1 MHKMRIHRRVVL
13 GLFSA
18 MLSLDISA
26 QNIQVHGVV
35 KDTNGETIIGASVV
49 QKGTKN
55 ATVTDLN
62 GAFTLSV
69 PANSTLSF
77 TYMGYKEKDVPLNGK
92 NNVDIVLAEDNQQLS
107 EVVVVGYG
115 TMRKRDLTGAVGSL
129 ANKDLKDQ
137 PVANLGQALQGKVSG
152 LQVIDAG
159 KPGDNVSIKI
169 RGLGSINNCDPLVVI
184 DGVPTDLG
192 LNNLNMADIE
202 RIDVLKDASAT
213 AIYGSRGANGVILIT
228 TMKGK
233 DGRGHLIL
241 NMNLSAQNATR
252 KPHLL
257 NASEYAALSNDMMI
271 NSGNAA
277 NPLWTD
283 PTTLGQ
289 GTNWVDEMFRTGY
302 LQNYTLSYTGGSD
315 KINYYVSGGFQK
327 QTGTV
332 RSVSYRRY
340 TFQDNLDAQVLDWLK
355 VSTNLS
361 MSADLKEQGSYDL
374 GSTYRALPVLPVKDD
389 DGNWS
394 GPEGNSLWY
403 GSTRNP
409 VGPTETDSQK
419 TKGYNLLGNI
429 SGEATLTSWL
439 KFKTTFGLDAKFWDY
454 DNFAPAYKW
463 KPTPVDQ
470 ASRYQSNNKSFTYL
484 WDNYFTFDHTFGGA
498 HHLNVM
504 AGTSAQWNNYN
515 YLNAQKNIFSFENV
529 HEMDNGQKMESIG
542 GNTTEW
548 SLFSYMARVNYD
560 YMNRYLVTATIR
572 RDGSSRFGRSH
583 RWGTF
588 PSVSLAWRLTEEK
601 WYKPNHILS
610 DLKIRAGYGQ
620 TGSQASV
627 GNYGY
632 LATYNTSVYPLGTD
646 GTEQTA
652 LISTTLSNPDIHWET
667 VTQTNIGFDA
677 ALFDSRIML
686 TVDAYLKKTSD
697 MLVKASIP
705 ITSGFEDTSTTYT
718 NAGKVT
724 NKGIEVSLHTIN
736 FKESHAHPGWETT
749 LSYTYNRNKI
759 DDLNSS
765 VPYYINQI
773 NNSYVT
779 MLAKGYPINVFYGY
793 VTDGIFQNQEE
804 VKEHAAQTGAEPGD
818 IRFRDLNNDGVI
830 NEKDRTVIGNPN
842 PSHLFSINNMVSW
855 KGLELSVYL
864 QGVAG
869 NKIFNANNIDLTGMS
884 AAYNQL
890 TDVLGRWHGE
900 GTSTS
905 MPRAVY
911 GDPNGNNRISDRYV
925 ESGSYLRLK
934 NISLSYNLPATW
946 LRALSLSSARLIFS
960 CENVATITGYSGFD
974 PEVGVN
980 GIDLSNYPISRTF
993 NFGINL
999 NF

>member
-77 TYMGYKEKDVPLNGK
+77 TYMGYKEKDVPLKGK

-271 NSGNAA
+271 NSGNTA

-515 YLNAQKNIFSFENV
+515 YLNAQKNIFTFENV

-667 VTQTNIGFDA
+667 VAQTNIGFDA
-677 ALFDSRIML
+677 ALFDSRVML

-736 FKESHAHPGWETT
+736 FKESHAHPGWETS

-779 MLAKGYPINVFYGY
+779 MLAKDYPINVFYGY

-804 VKEHAAQTGAEPGD
+804 VKEHAVQTGAEPGD

-842 PSHLFSINNMVSW
+842 PSHLFSINNIVSW

-911 GDPNGNNRISDRYV
+911 GDPNGNNRVSDRYV

>member
-271 NSGNAA
+271 NSGNTA

-667 VTQTNIGFDA
+667 VAQTNIGFDA
-677 ALFDSRIML
+677 ALFDSRVML

-736 FKESHAHPGWETT
+736 FKESHAHPGWETS

-779 MLAKGYPINVFYGY
+779 MLAKDYPINVFYGY

-804 VKEHAAQTGAEPGD
+804 VKEHAVQTGAEPGD

-842 PSHLFSINNMVSW
+842 PSHLFSINNIVSW

-911 GDPNGNNRISDRYV
+911 GDPNGNNRVSDRYV

>member
-632 LATYNTSVYPLGTD
+632 LATYNTSVYTLGTD

-677 ALFDSRIML
+677 ALFDSRVML

-779 MLAKGYPINVFYGY
+779 MLAKDYPINVFYGY

>member
-55 ATVTDLN
+55 ATVTDID

-667 VTQTNIGFDA
+667 VAQTNIGFDA
-677 ALFDSRIML
+677 ALFDSRVML

>member
-515 YLNAQKNIFSFENV
+515 YLNAQKNIFTFENV

-667 VTQTNIGFDA
+667 VAQTNIGFDA
-677 ALFDSRIML
+677 ALFDSRVML

-736 FKESHAHPGWETT
+736 FKESHAHPGWETS

-779 MLAKGYPINVFYGY
+779 MLAKDYPINVFYGY

-804 VKEHAAQTGAEPGD
+804 VKEHAVQTGAEPGD

-842 PSHLFSINNMVSW
+842 PSHLFSINNIVSW

-911 GDPNGNNRISDRYV
+911 GDPNGNNRVSDRYV

-934 NISLSYNLPATW
+934 NISLSYSLPATW

>member
-241 NMNLSAQNATR
+241 NMNLSAQNATK

-515 YLNAQKNIFSFENV
+515 YLNAQKNIFTFENV
-529 HEMDNGQKMESIG
+529 HEMDNGQKMESMG

-601 WYKPNHILS
+601 WYKPNRILS

-667 VTQTNIGFDA
+667 VAQTNIGFDA
-677 ALFDSRIML
+677 ALFDSRVML

>member
-13 GLFSA
+13 GMFTA

-241 NMNLSAQNATR
+241 NMNLSAQNATK

-667 VTQTNIGFDA
+667 VAQTNIGFDA
-677 ALFDSRIML
+677 ALFDSRVML

-736 FKESHAHPGWETT
+736 FKESQAHPGWETS

-779 MLAKGYPINVFYGY
+779 MLAKDYPINVFYGY

-804 VKEHAAQTGAEPGD
+804 VKEHAVQTGAEPGD

-842 PSHLFSINNMVSW
+842 PSHLFSINNIVSW

-911 GDPNGNNRISDRYV
+911 GDPNGNNRVSDRYV

>member
-1 MHKMRIHRRVVL
+1 MHKMTIHKRVVL
-13 GLFSA
+13 GLFAA
-18 MLSLDISA
+18 MLSLDITA

-35 KDTNGETIIGASVV
+35 KDASGETIIGASVV

-92 NNVDIVLAEDNQQLS
+92 NNVDIVLVEDNQQLS

-192 LNNLNMADIE
+192 LNNLNMADVE

-241 NMNLSAQNATR
+241 NMNLSAQHATK
-252 KPHLL
+252 KPQLL
-257 NASEYAALSNDMMI
+257 NAAEYAALSNDMMT

-277 NPLWTD
+277 NPLWTN
-283 PTTLGQ
+283 PVSLGK

-327 QTGTV
+327 QSGTV
-332 RSVSYRRY
+332 RSVNYRRY

-389 DGNWS
+389 GGNWS

-429 SGEATLTSWL
+429 SGEASLTSWL

-454 DNFAPAYKW
+454 DNFTPAYNW
-463 KPTPVDQ
+463 KPTPVVQ

-484 WDNYFTFDHTFGGA
+484 WDNYFTFDHTFWGK

-529 HEMDNGQKMESIG
+529 HEMDNGQKMESMG

-548 SLFSYMARVNYD
+548 SLFSYMARANYD

-601 WYKPNHILS
+601 WYKPNPILS

-632 LATYNTSVYPLGTD
+632 LATYNTSVYPFGTD
-646 GTEQTA
+646 GVEQTA

-677 ALFDSRIML
+677 ALFDSRVML

-736 FKESHAHPGWETT
+736 FKESQTHPGWETSV
-749 LSYTYNRNKI
+749 SYTYNRNKI
-759 DDLNSS
+759 DNLNSS

-793 VTDGIFQNQEE
+793 VTDGIFQNQKE
-804 VKEHAAQTGAEPGD
+804 VEEHAVQTGAEPGD

-842 PSHLFSINNMVSW
+842 PAHLFSINNMVSW
-855 KGLELSVYL
+855 KGLELSVYF

-869 NKIFNANNIDLTGMS
+869 NKIFNANNIDLMGMS

-911 GDPNGNNRISDRYV
+911 GDPNGNNRVSDRYV

-934 NISLSYNLPATW
+934 NISLSYSLPATW

-974 PEVGVN
+974 PEVGIN

>member
-13 GLFSA
+13 GMFTA

-55 ATVTDLN
+55 ATVTDID

-934 NISLSYNLPATW
+934 NISLSYSLPATW

>member
-241 NMNLSAQNATR
+241 NMNLSAQNATK

-361 MSADLKEQGSYDL
+361 MSADLKEQGRD
-374 GSTYRALPVLPVKDD
+374 R
-389 DGNWS
+389 
-394 GPEGNSLWY
+394 
-403 GSTRNP
+403 
-409 VGPTETDSQK
+409 
-419 TKGYNLLGNI
+419 
-429 SGEATLTSWL
+429 
-439 KFKTTFGLDAKFWDY
+439 
-454 DNFAPAYKW
+454 
-463 KPTPVDQ
+463 
-470 ASRYQSNNKSFTYL
+470 KS
-484 WDNYFTFDHTFGGA
+484 
-498 HHLNVM
+498 V
-504 AGTSAQWNNYN
+504 
-515 YLNAQKNIFSFENV
+515 V
-529 HEMDNGQKMESIG
+529 
-542 GNTTEW
+542 
-548 SLFSYMARVNYD
+548 
-560 YMNRYLVTATIR
+560 
-572 RDGSSRFGRSH
+572 
-583 RWGTF
+583 
-588 PSVSLAWRLTEEK
+588 
-601 WYKPNHILS
+601 
-610 DLKIRAGYGQ
+610 
-620 TGSQASV
+620 
-627 GNYGY
+627 
-632 LATYNTSVYPLGTD
+632 
-646 GTEQTA
+646 
-652 LISTTLSNPDIHWET
+652 
-667 VTQTNIGFDA
+667 
-677 ALFDSRIML
+677 
-686 TVDAYLKKTSD
+686 
-697 MLVKASIP
+697 
-705 ITSGFEDTSTTYT
+705 
-718 NAGKVT
+718 
-724 NKGIEVSLHTIN
+724 
-736 FKESHAHPGWETT
+736 
-749 LSYTYNRNKI
+749 
-759 DDLNSS
+759 
-765 VPYYINQI
+765 
-773 NNSYVT
+773 
-779 MLAKGYPINVFYGY
+779 
-793 VTDGIFQNQEE
+793 
-804 VKEHAAQTGAEPGD
+804 
-818 IRFRDLNNDGVI
+818 
-830 NEKDRTVIGNPN
+830 
-842 PSHLFSINNMVSW
+842 
-855 KGLELSVYL
+855 
-864 QGVAG
+864 
-869 NKIFNANNIDLTGMS
+869 
-884 AAYNQL
+884 
-890 TDVLGRWHGE
+890 
-900 GTSTS
+900 
-905 MPRAVY
+905 
-911 GDPNGNNRISDRYV
+911 
-925 ESGSYLRLK
+925 
-934 NISLSYNLPATW
+934 
-946 LRALSLSSARLIFS
+946 
-960 CENVATITGYSGFD
+960 
-974 PEVGVN
+974 
-980 GIDLSNYPISRTF
+980 
-993 NFGINL
+993 
-999 NF
+999 

>member
-271 NSGNAA
+271 NSGNTA

-515 YLNAQKNIFSFENV
+515 YLNAQKNIFTFENV
-529 HEMDNGQKMESIG
+529 HEMDNGQKMESMG

-667 VTQTNIGFDA
+667 VAQTNIGFDA
-677 ALFDSRIML
+677 ALFDSRVML

-736 FKESHAHPGWETT
+736 FKESHAHPGWETS

-779 MLAKGYPINVFYGY
+779 MLAKDYPINVFYGY

-804 VKEHAAQTGAEPGD
+804 VKEHAVQTGAEPGD

-842 PSHLFSINNMVSW
+842 PSHLFSINNIVSW

-911 GDPNGNNRISDRYV
+911 GDPNGNNRVSDRYV

>member
-736 FKESHAHPGWETT
+736 FKESHAHPGWETS

>member
-241 NMNLSAQNATR
+241 NMNLSAQNATK

-667 VTQTNIGFDA
+667 VAQTNIGFDA
-677 ALFDSRIML
+677 ALFDSRVML

-736 FKESHAHPGWETT
+736 FKESHAHPGWETS

-779 MLAKGYPINVFYGY
+779 MLAKDYPINVFYGY

-804 VKEHAAQTGAEPGD
+804 VKEHAVQTGAEPGD

-842 PSHLFSINNMVSW
+842 PSHLFSINNIVSW

-911 GDPNGNNRISDRYV
+911 GDPNGNNRVSDRYV

>member
-13 GLFSA
+13 GMFTA

-55 ATVTDLN
+55 ATVTDID

-515 YLNAQKNIFSFENV
+515 YLNAQKNIFTFENV
-529 HEMDNGQKMESIG
+529 HEMDNGQKMESMG

-601 WYKPNHILS
+601 WYKPNRILS

-667 VTQTNIGFDA
+667 VAQTNIGFDA
-677 ALFDSRIML
+677 ALFDSRVML

-736 FKESHAHPGWETT
+736 FKESQAHPGWETS

>member
-1 MHKMRIHRRVVL
+1 M
-13 GLFSA
+13 
-18 MLSLDISA
+18 
-26 QNIQVHGVV
+26 
-35 KDTNGETIIGASVV
+35 
-49 QKGTKN
+49 
-55 ATVTDLN
+55 
-62 GAFTLSV
+62 
-69 PANSTLSF
+69 
-77 TYMGYKEKDVPLNGK
+77 
-92 NNVDIVLAEDNQQLS
+92 
-107 EVVVVGYG
+107 
-115 TMRKRDLTGAVGSL
+115 
-129 ANKDLKDQ
+129 
-137 PVANLGQALQGKVSG
+137 
-152 LQVIDAG
+152 
-159 KPGDNVSIKI
+159 
-169 RGLGSINNCDPLVVI
+169 
-184 DGVPTDLG
+184 
-192 LNNLNMADIE
+192 
-202 RIDVLKDASAT
+202 
-213 AIYGSRGANGVILIT
+213 
-228 TMKGK
+228 
-233 DGRGHLIL
+233 
-241 NMNLSAQNATR
+241 
-252 KPHLL
+252 
-257 NASEYAALSNDMMI
+257 
-271 NSGNAA
+271 
-277 NPLWTD
+277 
-283 PTTLGQ
+283 
-289 GTNWVDEMFRTGY
+289 
-302 LQNYTLSYTGGSD
+302 
-315 KINYYVSGGFQK
+315 
-327 QTGTV
+327 
-332 RSVSYRRY
+332 
-340 TFQDNLDAQVLDWLK
+340 
-355 VSTNLS
+355 
-361 MSADLKEQGSYDL
+361 
-374 GSTYRALPVLPVKDD
+374 
-389 DGNWS
+389 
-394 GPEGNSLWY
+394 
-403 GSTRNP
+403 
-409 VGPTETDSQK
+409 
-419 TKGYNLLGNI
+419 
-429 SGEATLTSWL
+429 
-439 KFKTTFGLDAKFWDY
+439 
-454 DNFAPAYKW
+454 
-463 KPTPVDQ
+463 
-470 ASRYQSNNKSFTYL
+470 
-484 WDNYFTFDHTFGGA
+484 
-498 HHLNVM
+498 
-504 AGTSAQWNNYN
+504 
-515 YLNAQKNIFSFENV
+515 
-529 HEMDNGQKMESIG
+529 
-542 GNTTEW
+542 
-548 SLFSYMARVNYD
+548 
-560 YMNRYLVTATIR
+560 
-572 RDGSSRFGRSH
+572 
-583 RWGTF
+583 
-588 PSVSLAWRLTEEK
+588 
-601 WYKPNHILS
+601 
-610 DLKIRAGYGQ
+610 
-620 TGSQASV
+620 

-667 VTQTNIGFDA
+667 VAQTNIGFDA
-677 ALFDSRIML
+677 ALFDSRVML

-736 FKESHAHPGWETT
+736 FKESHAHPGWETS

-779 MLAKGYPINVFYGY
+779 MLAKDYPINVFYGY

-804 VKEHAAQTGAEPGD
+804 VKEHAVQTGAEPGD

-842 PSHLFSINNMVSW
+842 PAHLFSINNIVSW

-911 GDPNGNNRISDRYV
+911 GDPNGNNRVSDRYV